1 MERDALG
8 VLLVAHGTVTRLD
21 DLPEF
26 LRRIRRGR
34 PASPELVAELRHR
47 YERIGGSP
55 LLAHT
60 EAQASALGRALGVPV
75 FVGMR
80 LWDPSLAEALRH
92 AQQAGV
98 RRLVVLP
105 LAPFSV
111 PIYFDAAVKARA
123 ELEPELESLPE
134 LVSVPP
140 WGTAPGFVRAYA
152 ERIRAALATT
162 PDAELVLTAHSLP
175 LAVIRAGDPYHEQV
189 QATAAAVS
197 AALGRGHHFA
207 YQSQGADGG
216 EWLGPPLDV
225 VLAKLAGQ
233 GARSVVLAPIGFL
246 SDHVETLY
254 DLDVEA
260 ANQAR
265 ELGLALQRVTALN
278 DDPSFIAA
286 LADLVR
292 ATVALPTSRAL
303 PTG

>member
-1 MERDALG
+1 MNHEHLG
-8 VLLVAHGTVTRLD
+8 VLLVAHGTVTRTD

-26 LRRIRRGR
+26 LKRIRRGR
-34 PASPELVAELRHR
+34 PASPELIAELRHR
-47 YERIGGSP
+47 YELIGGSP

-60 EAQASALGRALGVPV
+60 EAQAQALARALDLPV
-75 FVGMR
+75 FIGMR
-80 LWDPSLAEALRH
+80 LWDPGLPEALRH
-92 AQQAGV
+92 AHAAGV

-123 ELEPELESLPE
+123 ELEPELGALPD
-134 LVSVPP
+134 LISVSP

-152 ERIRAALATT
+152 ERIRTALAAT
-162 PDAELVLTAHSLP
+162 PGAELVLTAHSLP
-175 LAVIRAGDPYHEQV
+175 LAVVRAGDPYHEQV
-189 QATAAAVS
+189 QATARAVS
-197 AALGRGHHFA
+197 AELGREHHFA

-216 EWLGPPLDV
+216 EWLGPPLEV
-225 VLAKLAGQ
+225 VLAELA
-233 GARSVVLAPIGFL
+233 ARGVRSIVLAPIGFL

-260 ANQAR
+260 TNQAR
-265 ELGLALQRVTALN
+265 ELGVALHRVPALN
-278 DDPSFIAA
+278 DDPTFIAA

-292 ATVALPTSRAL
+292 ATAPLREASQL